1 MKKHLYLL
9 LAAFAGFFSAKASPG
24 DTTWVQA
31 QKLDSITH
39 YGKYDTTITFPNGTT
54 SYRKIYMIYTLGET
68 TCAPGSQYCH
78 QWDYTVQNYI
88 MTPAGDTLELGRLIT
103 PYATSGVWRFPATWS
118 HRYIFDVTDFY
129 PVLKNSATVR
139 MFYSGYSWGFTA
151 NIKFAFIEGTPERN
165 VLGIDKLY
173 DGSYNY
179 GNPSDP
185 IDNHITQKTKTPPAG
200 TVSAE
205 MKYNVTGHGS
215 DSTQNCCEFYS
226 QNYRVLV
233 NSTQVAQTAIWRPS
247 CGSNELYPQGGTW
260 IYDRANW
267 CPGEFIHTN
276 VHKLPGVTASTPYT
290 VDIDFAFNNYTNGTH
305 HNFGSYTNAAAA
317 FYYGSMNRTLD
328 LSVEDVISPTNYE
341 GYFRENPSTIPVIK
355 VHNAGSTAI
364 TSIVFNYGVKDSAK
378 TQYTWTGNLP
388 AMTDSI
394 LTLPV
399 PASIQNLSLN
409 GASGIYSFVVNV
421 ASVNGQTD
429 NDQTNDTMRTSF
441 VSAPKWP
448 NKFVVE
454 LKTNNETANGTLGST
469 TDPADVSWTLTDM
482 SGNTVAIRNNT
493 NCSTT
498 YSDTVS
504 LVAGGTYR
512 LQLVDV
518 NCDGLYWWAY
528 GGQVSAGALT
538 IRQPGVTATIPLN
551 GTVYTGGY
559 RQDFGCG
566 LVQYFTVVQGTPTG
580 VPQIANIGVS
590 MEAYPNPATNAV
602 NININGLS
610 NVNGML
616 RVIDALGRTVI
627 EQSCRSNHE
636 VLNTSML
643 SNGLYTVVFVDENAG
658 SNKLQTRLMI
668 TK

>member
-9 LAAFAGFFSAKASPG
+9 LALVAGFFSAKASPG

-31 QKLDSITH
+31 HKLDSITH

-68 TCAPGSQYCH
+68 TCPAGSQYCH

-103 PYATSGVWRFPATWS
+103 PYANTGVWRFPATWT
-118 HRYIFDVTDFY
+118 HRYIFDVTDYY
-129 PVLKNSATVR
+129 PVLKNTATVR

-165 VLGIDKLY
+165 VLRVDKIY
-173 DGSYNY
+173 DGSYAY
-179 GNPSDP
+179 GNAADP
-185 IDNHITQKTKTPPAG
+185 IDNHLTPQTKTAPAG
-200 TVSAE
+200 TASAE
-205 MKYNVTGHGS
+205 MKYIVTGHGA
-215 DSTQNCCEFYS
+215 DPTHNCCEFYS
-226 QNYRVLV
+226 QDYRVSV
-233 NSTQVAQTAIWRPS
+233 NSTQVAQKSIWRAT

-276 VHKLPGVTASTPYT
+276 VHKLTGVTAGSPYT
-290 VDIDFAFNNYTNGTH
+290 VDIDFGFQNYTTTGSY
-305 HNFGSYTNAAAA
+305 GSYTNSAAAV
-317 FYYGSMNRTLD
+317 YYGTMNHSLD
-328 LSVEDVISPTNYE
+328 ASLEDIIAPTNYE
-341 GYFRENPSTIPVIK
+341 GYFRENPSTVPMVK
-355 VHNAGSTAI
+355 VHNAGTATI
-364 TSIVFNYGVKDSAK
+364 NSIVFSYGVKDSAMS
-378 TQYTWTGNLP
+378 QYTWSGTLP
-388 AMTDSI
+388 SMADSI
-394 LTLPV
+394 ITLPI
-399 PASIQNLSLN
+399 PASVQNLSVN
-409 GASGIYSFVVNV
+409 GASGTYTFVVKMT
-421 ASVNGQTD
+421 AVNGQQD
-429 NDQTNDTMRTSF
+429 NDHTNDSLRSSF
-441 VSAPKWP
+441 VSAPLWP

-454 LKTNNETANGTLGST
+454 LKTNNETSSGTLGNTSS
-469 TDPADVSWTLTDM
+469 PADATWVMTDM
-482 SGNTVAIRNNT
+482 NGNVVATRQNT
-493 NCSTT
+493 FCSTT
-498 YSDTVS
+498 YSDTVA
-504 LVAGGTYR
+504 LNGRGTYK
-512 LQLVDV
+512 LELVDV

-528 GGQVSAGALT
+528 GTQVTAGSLT

-551 GTVYTGGY
+551 GTVYTGGF

-566 LVQYFTVVQGTPTG
+566 LVQYFTVVGPALG
-580 VPQIANIGVS
+580 VPTITNVNVS

-636 VLNTSML
+636 VLNTSAL
-643 SNGLYTVVFVDENAG
+643 SNGLYTIIFLDENAG